1 MTLVEKRSKP
11 WIDGLRG
18 LAMLFVLFGH
28 AGMPEWY
35 YVITSPIKIP
45 LFFAITGYLFRD
57 RGGKQLEFFGKL
69 LLQLVLPWLILAMIP
84 AIPDAFT
91 EGPECL
97 WYRFLDVITGE
108 VAWYMP
114 CCIIAQVVHFYV
126 RKLCRHTTAVAVAS
140 VLLAVL
146 GYVLGMFH
154 ILDTAMFNRALLCQM
169 FLLIGYLFNRWEG
182 KNVLTGWLGAV
193 LGLLIY
199 GTLCVLSMRLFPG
212 QGMNV
217 RDNEFYHIPLCLMLI
232 WLGCLTV
239 MIWGSCI
246 GKAPGVIRF
255 VGQNT
260 LIFYIWEP
268 YPWEIT
274 KKLLK
279 LFQLP
284 VPGGW
289 LGKWLDLGVTI
300 GACAGVAILINWL
313 IPELVGKKRPKKHK

>member
-11 WIDGLRG
+11 WVDGLRG
-18 LAMLFVLFGH
+18 LAMLFVLLGH
-28 AGMPEWY
+28 VGMPGWF

-69 LLQLVLPWLILAMIP
+69 LLHLVLPWLLLSMIP

-91 EGPECL
+91 EGPRSL
-97 WYRFLDVITGE
+97 WNHFLDVVTGE

-114 CCIIAQVVHFYV
+114 CCIIAQVLHFYV

-154 ILDTAMFNRALLCQM
+154 ILDTAMFNRALVCQL
-169 FLLIGYLFNRWEG
+169 FLLVGFLFNRWEG

-193 LGLLIY
+193 LGLLVF
-199 GTLCVLSMRLFPG
+199 GTLCALSMKLFPG
-212 QGMNV
+212 QIMDV
-217 RDNEFYHIPLCLMLI
+217 RDNDFYHLPMCLLLIWVGCLM
-232 WLGCLTV
+232 V
-239 MIWGSCI
+239 MTWGSCM
-246 GKAPGVIRF
+246 GKAPAALRF

-260 LIFYIWEP
+260 LIFYIWQP
-268 YPWEIT
+268 YPWAAT
-274 KKLLK
+274 KKMLS
-279 LFQLP
+279 LFGSPIP
-284 VPGGW
+284 VGW
-289 LGKWLDLGVTI
+289 AGKALEVGVTI
-300 GACAGVAILINWL
+300 AACTGVAILINWL